1 MSCSN
6 VSNWLVSQA
15 YVKNYI
21 EVESGPAPPDDARG
35 WTEQTECEKESSRA
49 LPCDGATGCRA
60 VRPKGMKVTSIKK
73 TEWDLAKDAEDIV
86 VDETREDWR
95 EDGSTAKAK
104 PSPAIRRERRTGPAS
119 SGGINCL
126 AIVPL

>member
-1 MSCSN
+1 
-6 VSNWLVSQA
+6 
-15 YVKNYI
+15 
-21 EVESGPAPPDDARG
+21 
-35 WTEQTECEKESSRA
+35 
-49 LPCDGATGCRA
+49 
-60 VRPKGMKVTSIKK
+60 MKVTSIKK